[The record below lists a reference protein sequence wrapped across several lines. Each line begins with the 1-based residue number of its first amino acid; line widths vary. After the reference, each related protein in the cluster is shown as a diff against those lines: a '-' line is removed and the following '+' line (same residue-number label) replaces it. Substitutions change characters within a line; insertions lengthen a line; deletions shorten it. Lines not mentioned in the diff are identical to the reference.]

1 MNKDEL
7 HEQSRFIRK
16 AANEGK
22 SYTDIMSTLHLTK
35 AQIKYRLTSRYSE
48 RISSTIIHKLEEN
61 SRSKTSNSNRDYSLK
76 IANSYTPVFD
86 ESYLVLDTSALN
98 CCNFQQTIGRYA
110 HIILTLDVI
119 QELDKLKKDTGIFG
133 INIRFIL
140 SQSANDVEAK
150 KYQVIATQ
158 RYSNYTDDN
167 LIHFCKTSKTTLY
180 TGDHALANK
189 AKAFGVPYIL
199 AKREHPLQEKETV
212 SAIDVANL
220 QSSLQSLSGNTTL
233 DNVRL
238 EGKFLILTLPDTYK
252 IAYAV
257 LDKEGNVKKPFAKN
271 MIKLAIGDTLLIITH
286 KLQNQLCISQY
297 DIVNLQ
303 NTQHAH
309 FIGAV
314 RVQSQEDINKLAYP
328 QSVLRDIRNFAIATP
343 GKDKLKYYQ

>member
-7 HEQSRFIRK
+7 YEQSRLIRK

-22 SYTDIMSTLHLTK
+22 GFADIMSTLHLTK
-35 AQIKYRLTSRYSE
+35 AQIKYRLISRYSE
-48 RISSTIIHKLEEN
+48 RISSTILHKLEEN
-61 SRSKTSNSNRDYSLK
+61 SRSKASSSSRHCSLK
-76 IANSYTPVFD
+76 VFNPSTPVFD

-98 CCNFQQTIGRYA
+98 CCTFQQTIDRYA
-110 HIILTLDVI
+110 HIILTLDVV
-119 QELDKLKKDTGIFG
+119 QELDKLKKDTSIFG
-133 INIRFIL
+133 INVRFIL

-167 LIHFCKTSKTTLY
+167 LIHFCKASKTTLY

-189 AKAFGVPYIL
+189 AKAFSVPYIL
-199 AKREHPLQEKETV
+199 AKREHNLQAKEAV
-212 SAIDVANL
+212 SANL

-238 EGKFLILTLPDTYK
+238 EGKFLILTIPDTYK
-252 IAYAV
+252 IAYAI

-297 DIVNLQ
+297 DIVNLH

-314 RVQSQEDINKLAYP
+314 RVQSQEDINKLTYP
-328 QSVLRDIRNFAIATP
+328 QSVLRDICNFAIATP
-343 GKDKLKYYQ
+343 GKDKLKYYK